1 MVAYKTPNLTQHPP
15 RSPRVRLG
23 GLVVLPRIIDKARAH
38 LTGKCGEYKW
48 NNPLD
53 QRLFKFL
60 GVTTEDFLAAV
71 KAAESDTAVLA
82 WINAHARPE
91 RHEWEIAA
99 WSAWVENLAPGD
111 AHRHGIFLEDIK
123 AKCPHREDIRTL
135 FDRLDMDDY
144 VTFGGS
150 A

>member
-1 MVAYKTPNLTQHPP
+1 MICYKTPDLTQHPP

-23 GLVVLPRIIDKARAH
+23 GFAVLPRILDKARAH
-38 LTGKCGEYKW
+38 LAGKCGEYKW

-53 QRLFKFL
+53 QRLFKFM
-60 GVTTEDFLAAV
+60 GVTAESFLAAV
-71 KAAESDTAVLA
+71 REGRSDTAMVEWVA
-82 WINAHARPE
+82 AHCQPP

-99 WSAWVENLAPGD
+99 WSDWVTNLSPGD
-111 AHRHGIFLEDIK
+111 ARRHGMFVDDITQ
-123 AKCPHREDIRTL
+123 KCPKREDIRTL

-144 VTFGGS
+144 VTFGGE